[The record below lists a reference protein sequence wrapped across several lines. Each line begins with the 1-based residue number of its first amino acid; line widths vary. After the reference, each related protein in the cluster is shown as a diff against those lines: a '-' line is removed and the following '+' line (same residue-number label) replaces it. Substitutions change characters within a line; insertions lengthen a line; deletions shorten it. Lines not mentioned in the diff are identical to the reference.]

1 MQHTSP
7 AMPLGHALPRVAPLH
22 RDFGVCVTG
31 IAPDLLHADAFAE
44 FLHELVDEHSL
55 VLLPGQHLDDAA
67 QLALSRRLGEP
78 EPNPQVL
85 ALDGR
90 IDPFVTIGM
99 RSTSAAGDEDAAAHL
114 PWLAGGREWHSDA
127 WFRPA
132 PGTLSL
138 VHARAVPVVGDR
150 TAFAST
156 RAAHARLPP
165 ATRQLIAP
173 LRVLH
178 HPPHLQPAH
187 RTPGQERPHAAWPLP
202 IEHPLVRTHPR
213 TGLASYFV
221 GSHARAIVGWHP
233 EEGRRLLDELQAHAT
248 ADEHVLQ
255 HAWQSGDLM
264 LWDSRCLL
272 QRDLGDDA
280 VLPGVQLR
288 KTCVRSEATAGS
300 G

>member
-1 MQHTSP
+1 MQHPSP
-7 AMPLGHALPRVAPLH
+7 AMQLGHALPRVAPLH
-22 RDFGVCVTG
+22 RDFGVRVTG
-31 IAPDLLHADAFAE
+31 FAPDLLHADAFAG

-90 IDPFVTIGM
+90 IDPFVTIGA
-99 RSTSAAGDEDAAAHL
+99 RGTHPPDGEATAAHL

-165 ATRQLIAP
+165 ETRQLIAP

-178 HPPHLQPAH
+178 HPPHLHPAQLD
-187 RTPGQERPHAAWPLP
+187 PGRARPHAAWPVP
-202 IEHPLVRTHPR
+202 VEHPLVRTHPR
-213 TGLASYFV
+213 NGTASYFV
-221 GSHARAIVGWHP
+221 GSHAQAIVGWHP
-233 EEGRRLLDELQAHAT
+233 EEGRLLLDELQAHAT
-248 ADEHVLQ
+248 ADEHVLE
-255 HAWQSGDLM
+255 HAWQPGDLM
-264 LWDSRCLL
+264 LWDGRCLL
-272 QRDLGDDA
+272 QRDLAGAA
-280 VLPGVQLR
+280 VVPGVQLR
-288 KTCVRSEATAGS
+288 KTCVRSEAHAGS
-300 G
+300 R